1 MRLLSTR
8 VLLLC
13 ASLYIAVQAGP
24 GRAQESVDAFPS
36 KPFRLIVPYSAGSG
50 TDLAARRAMQGIA
63 DRLGKPL
70 VSENRIGATGLI
82 GLNEFI
88 KSAPDGY
95 TVAHVNVAVTFA
107 QAMMPQMN
115 FSMPRD
121 LAGIGQY
128 AAQFAVIV
136 VPADLG
142 VKSVAELV
150 SLAKTRPGALS
161 FGSGGNGT
169 PAHITCELFVRA
181 TGMKAQH
188 VPYKSIV
195 TALTDTARGDTQF
208 SCSVVGNA
216 VALLQAGR
224 IRAVGVTNPTR
235 NSALPD
241 VPTLTEQGVQG
252 VDLSSWAGLVVP
264 AKTPAPIIAKLNRAL
279 RETVADPQVIAY
291 FQKLGLDLVEGDNT
305 PAQFDARMRAESTR
319 WGALV
324 KELGI
329 KAE

>member
-1 MRLLSTR
+1 MRLSKQA
-8 VLLLC
+8 VLLAASVLVAVPF
-13 ASLYIAVQAGP
+13 ASLQ
-24 GRAQESVDAFPS
+24 AQESVDAFPS
-36 KPFRLIVPYSAGSG
+36 KPFRLMVPYTPGSG

-70 VSENRIGATGLI
+70 VTENKTGATGLI

-95 TVAHVNVAVTFA
+95 SIAHVNVAVTFA

-115 FSMPRD
+115 FSLARD
-121 LAGIGQY
+121 VAGIGQY
-128 AAQFAVIV
+128 AAQYAVIV
-136 VPADLG
+136 SPASLD

-150 SLAKTRPGALS
+150 ALARSKPGALS

-181 TGMKAQH
+181 TGIKALH

-195 TALTDTARGDTQF
+195 NALTDTGRGELQF
-208 SCSVVGNA
+208 TCPVVGNA
-216 VALLQAGR
+216 VPLISAGR
-224 IRAVGVTNPTR
+224 IRALAVTNPKR

-241 VPTLTEQGVQG
+241 VPTITEQGVQG
-252 VDLSSWAGLVVP
+252 VDLASWAGLVAP

-279 RETVADPQVIAY
+279 RETVADPQVIAFY
-291 FQKLGLDLVEGDNT
+291 QKIGLDLVEGDNT
-305 PAQFDARMRAESTR
+305 PAQFDARMRAESAR
-319 WGALV
+319 WGALT
-324 KELGI
+324 KELGL

>member
-1 MRLLSTR
+1 MRLSKQA
-8 VLLLC
+8 VLLA
-13 ASLYIAVQAGP
+13 ASVLVAAPLTSLQ
-24 GRAQESVDAFPS
+24 AQESVDTFPS
-36 KPFRLIVPYSAGSG
+36 KPFRLMVPYTPGSG
-50 TDLAARRAMQGIA
+50 TDLAARVAMQGIA

-70 VSENRIGATGLI
+70 VTENKTGATGLI
-82 GLNEFI
+82 GLNEFL

-115 FSMPRD
+115 FNLARD
-121 LAGIGQY
+121 VAGIGQY
-128 AAQFAVIV
+128 AAQYAVIV
-136 VPADLG
+136 SPANLD

-150 SLAKTRPGALS
+150 ALARSKPGALS

-181 TGMKAQH
+181 TGIKVVH
-188 VPYKSIV
+188 IPYKGIV
-195 TALTDTARGDTQF
+195 NALTDTGRGDLHFT
-208 SCSVVGNA
+208 CPVAGNA
-216 VALLQAGR
+216 VPMISAGR
-224 IRAVGVTNPTR
+224 IRALAVTNPKR
-235 NSALPD
+235 NLALPD
-241 VPTLTEQGVQG
+241 VPTITEQGVQG

-279 RETVADPQVIAY
+279 RETVADPQVIAFY
-291 FQKLGLDLVEGDNT
+291 QKIGLDLVEGDNT

-319 WGALV
+319 WGALT
-324 KELGI
+324 KELGL